1 MIGQAR
7 QAAEEAA
14 RKPSKV
20 PKQPKQ
26 KPPRRSSEQLF
37 AQIDDWVDALQQTDL
52 SQLDD
57 HALWDM
63 VPLWIERGKALR
75 PILVATGLAG
85 IAFYFLERKVSKWTG
100 KPGQA
105 TVLVQALSGVYTA
118 EVGVKL
124 WQMAQQLHEAGLV
137 EVVHEYPAE
146 QVLEALRERT
156 EVQPFLAEFEAFLLR
171 HGYRC
176 PNDAELR
183 NPRWAEQ
190 PAQVVEMLKRYLRL
204 DEHANPLAIEQRR
217 TLEREE
223 ATKRLNAQLNPLRR
237 PLFHWLLKQAQANT
251 RLRDNN
257 RSYVAKFLFPMRL
270 LLAEYGRR
278 WAARAWLAN
287 PDDLFFLT
295 LYDISD
301 IAGTA
306 TSLVHGSDLLTKT
319 TARRTAFDY
328 WHTIDAP
335 AALGP
340 GGIPLPD
347 PQPTGTYMQGLPAS
361 SGRIRG
367 MARLVE
373 SISEA
378 ATLAPGEILVT
389 RGTDPGWTP
398 VFPLTSGLVLE
409 TGGCSLMGRSLPVNM
424 ECQPSLMCLVR
435 SVPSPTGK

>member
-1 MIGQAR
+1 MATGFFDSTRARRLCSTLSSANTSHFCSVLSRLPPMMGRAR

-146 QVLEALRERT
+146 QVLEAFRERT
-156 EVQPFLAEFEAFLLR
+156 EVRPFLAEFEAFLLR

-176 PNDAELR
+176 SNDAELR
-183 NPRWAEQ
+183 
-190 PAQVVEMLKRYLRL
+190 
-204 DEHANPLAIEQRR
+204 
-217 TLEREE
+217 
-223 ATKRLNAQLNPLRR
+223 
-237 PLFHWLLKQAQANT
+237 
-251 RLRDNN
+251 
-257 RSYVAKFLFPMRL
+257 
-270 LLAEYGRR
+270 
-278 WAARAWLAN
+278 
-287 PDDLFFLT
+287 
-295 LYDISD
+295 
-301 IAGTA
+301 
-306 TSLVHGSDLLTKT
+306 
-319 TARRTAFDY
+319 
-328 WHTIDAP
+328 
-335 AALGP
+335 
-340 GGIPLPD
+340 
-347 PQPTGTYMQGLPAS
+347 
-361 SGRIRG
+361 
-367 MARLVE
+367 
-373 SISEA
+373 
-378 ATLAPGEILVT
+378 
-389 RGTDPGWTP
+389 
-398 VFPLTSGLVLE
+398 
-409 TGGCSLMGRSLPVNM
+409 
-424 ECQPSLMCLVR
+424 
-435 SVPSPTGK
+435 